1 MLLKDVVCGVSVTSH
16 DAQWNESEC
25 ESRICFASVQN
36 EAQGENQHTEPQTGA
51 GRSRTDAVRA
61 QRPGQRRPA
70 ASVRTG
76 VSSRSFCCFSVSFGV
91 SNQIWINISCSGGQQ
106 PMLCSE
112 CMWYWLLA
120 SGIISWIFHM
130 GLIWS
135 CSVMLLTLSFLLSIW
150 SSSHVSVSLSL
161 CSGLM
166 WSSVCLWTG
175 RRFCWT
181 RDRRSPRVGLFL
193 VIWSLWFYLSKHKL
207 SQKPWA
213 EQTQPHPVR
222 RWALT
227 GNILMK

>member
-1 MLLKDVVCGVSVTSH
+1 MLFAEFQWRHTMLCEMKVNVNHGSALLQCRMKLRVRINTQSRRLELDGAEPTLSELRGRVRDALLPQCGLGWVPEASAASLVVC
-16 DAQWNESEC
+16 
-25 ESRICFASVQN
+25 
-36 EAQGENQHTEPQTGA
+36 
-51 GRSRTDAVRA
+51 VR
-61 QRPGQRRPA
+61 
-70 ASVRTG
+70 
-76 VSSRSFCCFSVSFGV
+76 FGV
-91 SNQIWINISCSGGQQ
+91 SDQIWINISCSDSQQ

-112 CMWYWLLA
+112 CTWCWLLA

-207 SQKPWA
+207 PQKPWA

-227 GNILMK
+227 RNILMK